1 MDTKEPLRNQIT
13 DSSGNVQYT
22 YIAHWVIVDRLQK
35 RYKGLKIAQIV
46 LTAASTGGFLS
57 SLLSGISALSWIG
70 GATSAIALGLNLYS
84 LNFNLSD
91 EIKSH
96 KDAANELWDVR
107 EAYRSLL
114 TDFDTLEIKD
124 IQKRRDD
131 LIGRVS
137 DINKKYP
144 GTDDKA
150 FKKAQEKLK
159 DYKFKDGEAVDLMYV
174 DKRK

>member
-46 LTAASTGGFLS
+46 LT
-57 SLLSGISALSWIG
+57 SALSWIG

-159 DYKFKDGEAVDLMYV
+159 DYKFKDGEAVDLMHV
-174 DKRK
+174 DKRE

>member
-1 MDTKEPLRNQIT
+1 M
-13 DSSGNVQYT
+13 
-22 YIAHWVIVDRLQK
+22 
-35 RYKGLKIAQIV
+35 
-46 LTAASTGGFLS
+46 
-57 SLLSGISALSWIG
+57 LSGISALSWIG

-131 LIGRVS
+131 LIGRVG

-159 DYKFKDGEAVDLMYV
+159 DYKFKDGEAVDLMHV
-174 DKRK
+174 DKRE